1 MREQDSM
8 LNPSFK
14 ELDEIG
20 DSRYTLVM
28 LTSKRA
34 RRIIDGEKPLIETK
48 SIKPVSIA
56 LEEVMA
62 EKITYKRPDNI
73 SNIK

>member
-1 MREQDSM
+1 MKEPINM
-8 LNPSFK
+8 LNPSFR
-14 ELDEIG
+14 ELDKVG

-34 RRIIDGEKPLIETK
+34 RKIIEGEKPLIETN
-48 SIKPVSIA
+48 SFKPVSIA

-62 EKITYKRPDNI
+62 GKITYERPKNI
-73 SNIK
+73 NSIK